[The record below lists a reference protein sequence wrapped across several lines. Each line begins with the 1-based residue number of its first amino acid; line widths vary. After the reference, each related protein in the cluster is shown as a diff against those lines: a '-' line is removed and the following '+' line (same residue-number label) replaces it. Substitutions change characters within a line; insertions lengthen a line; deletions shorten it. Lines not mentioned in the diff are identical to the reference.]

1 MEDNEKTIKSFQD
14 LEIYQSTY
22 KAMLLVCKSI
32 LPKLLK
38 PEQNVLKE
46 QLSSSVDA
54 IPKIIVE
61 GYSRRHQNKQF
72 LKYFE
77 DALAKSNDTII
88 SLRQAIDLYP
98 TFIDASLCKEL
109 LDTYN
114 KASGLLEK
122 MALNAQPDSLDG
134 ISATAVTGR
143 TFHERMDI
151 AERQIIADTLNN
163 VNGNKEKAAELLK
176 LSRASLYNKIKN
188 TIFMLALYYKC
199 VSGA

>member
-1 MEDNEKTIKSFQD
+1 MEDNKKTIISFQD
-14 LEIYQSTY
+14 LEIYQITY

-32 LPKLLK
+32 LPKLSK
-38 PEQNVLKE
+38 PEQIVLKE
-46 QLSSSVDA
+46 QLRSSVDA
-54 IPKIIVE
+54 IPRMIVE
-61 GYSRRHQNKQF
+61 GYSRRHQNKEF

-77 DALAKSNDTII
+77 DALTKSNDTIV

-122 MALNAQPDSLDG
+122 MALNVQTDFLDA
-134 ISATAVTGR
+134 ISASAVTGR
-143 TFHERMDI
+143 TFHEQIDI

-163 VNGNKEKAAELLK
+163 VNWNIEKAVELLK
-176 LSRASLYNKIKN
+176 LSRASLYNKIKKHN
-188 TIFMLALYYKC
+188 IHDDFE
-199 VSGA
+199 

>member
-1 MEDNEKTIKSFQD
+1 
-14 LEIYQSTY
+14 
-22 KAMLLVCKSI
+22 MLLVCKSI

-54 IPKIIVE
+54 IPRIIVE

-77 DALAKSNDTII
+77 DALAKSNDTIV

-122 MALNAQPDSLDG
+122 IALNNSLDG
-134 ISATAVTGR
+134 TSAIAVTGR
-143 TFHERMDI
+143 TFHEQIDI
-151 AERQIIADTLNN
+151 AERQIIFNTLNN
-163 VNGNKEKAAELLK
+163 VNWNKEKAAEGQLH
-176 LSRASLYNKIKN
+176 S
-188 TIFMLALYYKC
+188 
-199 VSGA
+199 